1 MKARVCRGAH
11 HSLDHGPESGCEESG
26 RDFSPSAVLPG
37 TEVPATCFAES
48 IRLSCAPAIYAQAR
62 AGANKPSHDGGRCA
76 YVVAPMSILPAIV
89 PACAGCGV
97 CCHLLVEL
105 LPGDDH
111 VPEEYVV
118 EHSGVRCMDQ
128 HGDGACVALD
138 PETRLCTIY
147 DQRPQTCRT
156 FERGGELCRRI
167 LKLPAAAVM
176 AAS

>member
-1 MKARVCRGAH
+1 MV
-11 HSLDHGPESGCEESG
+11 
-26 RDFSPSAVLPG
+26 
-37 TEVPATCFAES
+37 
-48 IRLSCAPAIYAQAR
+48 
-62 AGANKPSHDGGRCA
+62 NKPSRGGRTCA
-76 YVVAPMSILPAIV
+76 YVVAPMSILPVVV
-89 PACAGCGV
+89 PPCAGCGV

-111 VPEEYVV
+111 VPEAYIV

-156 FERGGELCRRI
+156 FERGAELCRRV
-167 LKLPAAAVM
+167 LKLPAAVVV

>member
-1 MKARVCRGAH
+1 
-11 HSLDHGPESGCEESG
+11 
-26 RDFSPSAVLPG
+26 
-37 TEVPATCFAES
+37 
-48 IRLSCAPAIYAQAR
+48 
-62 AGANKPSHDGGRCA
+62 
-76 YVVAPMSILPAIV
+76 MSILPSVV
-89 PACAGCGV
+89 PPCAGCGV

-156 FERGGELCRRI
+156 FARGSELCRRV
-167 LKLPAAAVM
+167 LKLPAEVV
-176 AAS
+176 ASS